1 MESLQLNIA
10 LAAEKNNMANS
21 KDVMKVGFLKF
32 LKRRESEEEGECEI
46 WRKGIKI
53 IN

>member
-1 MESLQLNIA
+1 MEGNTAQCRTC
-10 LAAEKNNMANS
+10 AEKNNIANS
-21 KDVMKVGFLKF
+21 KDIIKVGFLKF

-46 WRKGIKI
+46 WRKGTKR